1 MPVIQSQSQIL
12 ADFFD
17 PNTAVDLAQLQGALG
32 GASRATVFRYLV
44 GLPYRRSYNKNGR
57 YYTRHDPTRYDR
69 FGLRAIDDVYF
80 SIDGALTA
88 TVCRLVQAGEHGY
101 SQRELE
107 QLLRVRVQAVL
118 GTLVRRGE
126 IDRQGVDGIFV
137 YLHAKRAV
145 QQKQLE
151 RRSEQ
156 LRARAAVAQPTQEAL
171 QLDPQVVIEV
181 LLVLIHHPGSQAA
194 DVLRRLRGHRPRIVF
209 EQVRA
214 VFDRYQLDEVGQKGG
229 H

>member
-1 MPVIQSQSQIL
+1 VPVIQSQPEIL
-12 ADFFD
+12 TSFLD
-17 PNTAVDLAQLQGALG
+17 PSAAVDLAQLRSALG

-57 YYTRHDPTRYDR
+57 YYTGHDPTRYDR
-69 FGLRAIDDVYF
+69 FGLRAIGDAYF
-80 SIDGALTA
+80 SSDGALTA
-88 TVCRLVQAGEHGY
+88 TVRRLVQQGEQGY

-118 GTLVRRGE
+118 GTLVHRGE
-126 IDRQGVDGIFV
+126 LGRQSVEGIFV

-145 QQKQLE
+145 QQTQLG
-151 RRSEQ
+151 RRSE
-156 LRARAAVAQPTQEAL
+156 LLGARAAVTQPTQVEL
-171 QLDPQVVIEV
+171 PLDPQVVIEV

-214 VFDRYQLDEVGQKGG
+214 VFDRYELDQVGQKRGR
-229 H
+229 

>member
-1 MPVIQSQSQIL
+1 VTVIQSQAQIL
-12 ADFFD
+12 ASFLD
-17 PNTAVDLAQLQGALG
+17 PSTAVDLAQLQKALG

-57 YYTRHDPTRYDR
+57 YYTRHDATRYDR
-69 FGLRAIDDVYF
+69 FGLRAIEDVYF

-88 TVCRLVQAGEHGY
+88 TVRRLVQEGKQGY

-118 GTLVRRGE
+118 GALVRRGE
-126 IDRQGVDGIFV
+126 LGRQSVDGIFV

-145 QQKQLE
+145 QQTQMGRRIEQLE
-151 RRSEQ
+151 T
-156 LRARAAVAQPTQEAL
+156 RAASTQPTQAQL

-194 DVLRRLRGHRPRIVF
+194 DVLRRLRGQRPRIVF

-214 VFDRYQLDEVGQKGG
+214 VFDRYELDEVGQKRGR
-229 H
+229 